1 MHCVKTITEAL
12 SEVPD
17 VTDVR
22 EVSLEKGMARVEG
35 SPDPPTP
42 GGGGGGARLSG
53 RGARLMAAGSAAGQ
67 E

>member
-1 MHCVKTITEAL
+1 MSVEGMSCMHCVKTVTEAL

-35 SPDPPTP
+35 SPDPQLLVAAVEEP
-42 GGGGGGARLSG
+42 GYQAEARG
-53 RGARLMAAGSAAGQ
+53 
-67 E
+67 